1 MKSVVITGSTRGI
14 GYGLANEFLKRGCQ
28 VTVNG
33 RFPSNVDESIAL
45 LSQKHGTNRLTG
57 QDMVVITP
65 QLPKPA
71 PLHSSP
77 ESPPSPNP

>member
-33 RFPSNVDESIAL
+33 RSQSNVDESIAL
-45 LSQKHGTNRLTG
+45 LSQKHDANR
-57 QDMVVITP
+57 ITK
-65 QLPKPA
+65 QINNIIQPKNHQT
-71 PLHSSP
+71 L
-77 ESPPSPNP
+77 